1 MRGKMMTTI
10 DILKVFGLSTSQPS
24 RILPTDQAIL
34 DYIKVC
40 KGLYDNFDKM
50 YEDSESEDNE
60 II

>member
-1 MRGKMMTTI
+1 MTTI